1 MRVMTDRSAEAPA
14 PPASVNRRKR
24 RAYDCLADALR
35 FQLEAC
41 REAEGL
47 ATIVVSDQ
55 LGFCVAHSGGDGDHA
70 ELAARLPILANQTG
84 GADVARSHEG
94 TGLPWMAGSLVVRS
108 FSVDED
114 TLYVGAIA
122 GPGVELGVG
131 NGDGDDVGPGGAI
144 LDRVA
149 SGFARLLAQ

>member
-1 MRVMTDRSAEAPA
+1 MRVTSDRSAEAPA
-14 PPASVNRRKR
+14 PAPVNRRKR

-47 ATIVVSDQ
+47 AAIVVSDQ
-55 LGFCVAHSGGDGDHA
+55 LGFCVAHSGGEGDHA

-84 GADVARSHEG
+84 GSDDARPDG
-94 TGLPWMAGSLVVRS
+94 ALPWMTGSLVVRA

-122 GPGVELGVG
+122 SPGVELGVAD
-131 NGDGDDVGPGGAI
+131 GDGVGPGGAV

>member
-1 MRVMTDRSAEAPA
+1 MGVTTDRSAEAPA
-14 PPASVNRRKR
+14 AAASGNRRKR

-47 ATIVVSDQ
+47 AAIVVSDQ

-84 GADVARSHEG
+84 GSDAPRSDG
-94 TGLPWMAGSLVVRS
+94 GLFWMAGSLVVRS
-108 FSVDED
+108 FAVEDD

-131 NGDGDDVGPGGAI
+131 DDDGVGPGGAV

-149 SGFARLLAQ
+149 TGFARLLAQ

>member
-1 MRVMTDRSAEAPA
+1 MRVISDRAAEAPA
-14 PPASVNRRKR
+14 PTSVNRRKR

-47 ATIVVSDQ
+47 TAIVVSDQ

-70 ELAARLPILANQTG
+70 ELAARLPILASQMAG
-84 GADVARSHEG
+84 PEVARPEG
-94 TGLPWMAGSLVVRS
+94 GLPWMAGSLVVRS

-122 GPGVELGVG
+122 GPGAELGVG
-131 NGDGDDVGPGGAI
+131 DGVGPGGAV

>member
-1 MRVMTDRSAEAPA
+1 MRVASDRSAEAPV
-14 PPASVNRRKR
+14 PASVNRRKR

-41 REAEGL
+41 RETEGL
-47 ATIVVSDQ
+47 AAIVVSDQ

-84 GADVARSHEG
+84 GLDAARPDG
-94 TGLPWMAGSLVVRS
+94 GLPWAGSLVVRA

-114 TLYVGAIA
+114 TLYVGAVA
-122 GPGVELGVG
+122 GPGVELGIG
-131 NGDGDDVGPGGAI
+131 ENGGDGDGGGPGGAI

>member
-1 MRVMTDRSAEAPA
+1 MGVTSDRSAEAP
-14 PPASVNRRKR
+14 PSVNRRKR

-47 ATIVVSDQ
+47 AAIVVSDQ

-70 ELAARLPILANQTG
+70 ELAARLPILANQMG
-84 GADVARSHEG
+84 GSDAARSD
-94 TGLPWMAGSLVVRS
+94 GLPWMSGSLVVRS
-108 FSVDED
+108 FSVDAD

-122 GPGVELGVG
+122 GQGGELGVG
-131 NGDGDDVGPGGAI
+131 DGDGVGPGGAV
-144 LDRVA
+144 LERVA

>member
-1 MRVMTDRSAEAPA
+1 MRVSTDRSAEAPA
-14 PPASVNRRKR
+14 PGPVNRRKR

-47 ATIVVSDQ
+47 AAIVVSDQ

-84 GADVARSHEG
+84 ASDGAGSDG
-94 TGLPWMAGSLVVRS
+94 GLPWMAGSVVVRA
-108 FSVDED
+108 FSIDED

-131 NGDGDDVGPGGAI
+131 NVDGDGVGPGGAI

>member
-1 MRVMTDRSAEAPA
+1 MRVISDRAVEAPA
-14 PPASVNRRKR
+14 PTSVNRRKR

-47 ATIVVSDQ
+47 AAIVVSDQ

-84 GADVARSHEG
+84 GSEVARPDGS
-94 TGLPWMAGSLVVRS
+94 LSWMVGSLVVRS

-122 GPGVELGVG
+122 GPGAELGVG
-131 NGDGDDVGPGGAI
+131 DSEGVGPGGAI